1 MEDLYEIL
9 EVPRDATQADIKKA
23 YRRLVHQYH
32 PDSHPGD
39 KTVEDKFKKINA
51 AYAVLNDP
59 EKRARY
65 DQFGTTGNN
74 SGSPFGSMGGVNLND
89 LFRSMGLDDIFSQ
102 AFGGSGF
109 GESYY
114 HSADPNAARRG
125 DDIEML
131 VNISLL
137 DAYKGLTRDIDVMK
151 YETCSHCNGTGA
163 KPGTKPETCPRCK
176 GQGQVRQTQQS
187 LFGQFVSITTCPEC
201 KGKGKIIR
209 DKCDECEGRGQ
220 IRRKHTME
228 VKIPAGIE
236 SNMRLRIPGGG
247 EDGINGGPAGN
258 LFLVLNVEQDPNF
271 ERDREDLHTRLFI
284 TYPQAVLGSELEIK
298 TLDGESAKISVPAGT
313 SHGEILKIK
322 GKGMPK
328 LNNRLNSYG
337 DLYAHV
343 FIDIPTKLT
352 DKQKDLIK
360 QLADEMKT
368 PVGNGEPGFFDKV
381 KNLFK

>member
-23 YRRLVHQYH
+23 YRKLVHQYH

-39 KTVEDKFKKINA
+39 KTVDDKFKKINA
-51 AYAVLNDP
+51 AYSVLNDP

-65 DQFGTTGNN
+65 DQFGTTGAN
-74 SGSPFGSMGGVNLND
+74 SGSPFSNMGGVEFTD
-89 LFRSMGLDDIFSQ
+89 LFGDLGDIFSQ
-102 AFGGSGF
+102 AFGGAGF
-109 GESYY
+109 GGHSYHY
-114 HSADPNAARRG
+114 SSNPDAARKG
-125 DDIEML
+125 DNIEML

-201 KGKGKIIR
+201 KGKGKVIR
-209 DKCDECEGRGQ
+209 DKCDECGGRGQ
-220 IRRKHTME
+220 IRRKHTIE
-228 VKIPAGIE
+228 VKIPAGIDKG
-236 SNMRLRIPGGG
+236 MRLRITGAG
-247 EDGINGGPAGN
+247 EDGINGGPAGD
-258 LFLVLNVEQDPNF
+258 LFLVINVEQDPNF
-271 ERDREDLHTRLFI
+271 ERDGADLHTRLFI
-284 TYPQAVLGSELEIK
+284 TYPQAVLGSEMEIK
-298 TLDGESAKISVPAGT
+298 TLDGESAKISVPPGT
-313 SHGEILKIK
+313 SHGQVLKIK

-328 LNNRLNSYG
+328 LNNRLNSNG

-343 FIDIPTKLT
+343 FIDVPTKLT

-360 QLADEMKT
+360 QLAEEMKA
-368 PVGNGEPGFFDKV
+368 PVGDGEPGFFDRV

>member
-23 YRRLVHQYH
+23 YRKLVHQYH

-39 KTVEDKFKKINA
+39 KTVEEKFKKINA

-59 EKRARY
+59 DKRARY
-65 DQFGTTGNN
+65 DQFGMTGSN
-74 SGSPFGSMGGVNLND
+74 SGGNPFGGMGGVNLND
-89 LFRSMGLDDIFSQ
+89 LFGDLGDMFSQ
-102 AFGGSGF
+102 AFGGGF
-109 GESYY
+109 AGGYQQRSN
-114 HSADPNAARRG
+114 PNAAHKG

-137 DAYKGLTRDIDVMK
+137 DAYKGLTRDVDVMK
-151 YETCSHCNGTGA
+151 YENCQHCNGTGA

-201 KGKGKIIR
+201 KGSGKIIR
-209 DKCDECEGRGQ
+209 DKCDECGGRGQ
-220 IRRKHTME
+220 IRKKHTIE

-236 SNMRLRIPGGG
+236 RGMRLRIPGAG
-247 EDGINGGPAGN
+247 EDGHNGGDPGD
-258 LFLVLNVEQDPNF
+258 LYLVVDVAPDKNF
-271 ERDREDLHTRLFI
+271 EREGQDLHTRLFI

-298 TLDGESAKISVPAGT
+298 TLDGEKAKISVPAGT
-313 SHGEILKIK
+313 SHGQVLKVK

-328 LNNRLNSYG
+328 LNNRLNSNG

-343 FIDIPTKLT
+343 FIDVPTKLT

-360 QLADEMKT
+360 QLAEEMKA
-368 PVGNGEPGFFDKV
+368 PVGDGEPGFFDRV